1 LFTNGILQG
10 SVNGTGG
17 ESSAN
22 TTIGYYEASANSSYG
37 GYMSDF
43 RYVKGTAV
51 YTSSFVPPAAPLE
64 PITNTTLL
72 VNGTAAAVYDASM
85 SNNLETVGDARISTA
100 VVKYGNTSMA
110 FDGTGDYL
118 EVKPING
125 SFAFG
130 TGNFTIEGWYYSL
143 AYGGNYALVGKGP
156 SDSDDEMLIL
166 LLGGQYYVDWGST
179 SGAFMQGGT
188 WSANTWNHFA
198 LVRNGA
204 NLTLY
209 HNGVSAASVANV
221 SSTSFADAYTLKLGV
236 ARGTSFPFNGYMSDF
251 RVTKGVARY
260 TATFTPPAS
269 MLRTR

>member
-1 LFTNGILQG
+1 
-10 SVNGTGG
+10 
-17 ESSAN
+17 
-22 TTIGYYEASANSSYG
+22 
-37 GYMSDF
+37 
-43 RYVKGTAV
+43 
-51 YTSSFVPPAAPLE
+51 
-64 PITNTTLL
+64 
-72 VNGTAAAVYDASM
+72 
-85 SNNLETVGDARISTA
+85 
-100 VVKYGNTSMA
+100 
-110 FDGTGDYL
+110 
-118 EVKPING
+118 
-125 SFAFG
+125 
-130 TGNFTIEGWYYSL
+130 
-143 AYGGNYALVGKGP
+143 
-156 SDSDDEMLIL
+156 MLIL